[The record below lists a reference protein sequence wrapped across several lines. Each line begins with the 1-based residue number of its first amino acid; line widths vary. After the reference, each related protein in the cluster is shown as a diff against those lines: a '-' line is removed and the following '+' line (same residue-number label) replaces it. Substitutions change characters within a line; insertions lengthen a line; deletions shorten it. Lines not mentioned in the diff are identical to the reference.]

1 MKSRLEKVM
10 YMCLG
15 ALIALIGY
23 MFGVTSNVSVTADS
37 KPMTRAEF
45 ENLLDKYLSEEG
57 LSVKERW
64 KLGSLNGGVQTQPQ
78 AKSSVIDEIVVR
90 KLRVVDVQGKTV
102 AVLGKQAFP
111 SGEVGILEVYD
122 TEGNTVLSLA
132 QDSGGGRIAVAG
144 KDSGFVGLNVDD
156 AGGRISV
163 FGKNGSVANLHI
175 DDGAGGAVSVWGE
188 GGKGAVGL
196 RIDDAGGLVS
206 VIGKDKENK
215 VGLSIEKTGGTVGVS
230 GKDNKAAIL
239 TVTDTGGQ
247 VKIFGEGGKG
257 TAALSISD
265 TGGGVSVVGK
275 DKKSRAVLATDETGG
290 LLIIGGKG
298 GGSIIR

>member
-1 MKSRLEKVM
+1 MKSRLEKVI

-37 KPMTRAEF
+37 KPMSRSEF
-45 ENLLDKYLSEEG
+45 ENLLDKRLSEEG
-57 LSVKERW
+57 LLEEGW
-64 KLGSLNGGVQTQPQ
+64 KLGPLNGGVQTQPQ
-78 AKSSVIDEIVVR
+78 TKSSVIDEIVVR
-90 KLRVVDVQGKTV
+90 KLRVVDAQGKTV

-111 SGEVGILEVYD
+111 LGEMGILEVYD

-132 QDSGGGRIAVAG
+132 QDSNGGRIAVTG
-144 KDSGFVGLNVDD
+144 KDRGLVGLRVDD
-156 AGGRISV
+156 AGGRVSV
-163 FGKNGSVANLHI
+163 FGKSGSVADLHI
-175 DDGAGGAVSVWGE
+175 DGGTGGAVSVWGE

-196 RIDDAGGLVS
+196 RINDAGGLVS
-206 VIGKDKENK
+206 VLGKDNENK
-215 VGLSIEKTGGTVGVS
+215 AGLSIEKTGGTVVVS
-230 GKDNKAAIL
+230 GKDNKGAIL
-239 TVTDTGGQ
+239 AVTDTGGQ

-265 TGGGVSVVGK
+265 TGGVLSVLGK
-275 DKKSRAVLATDETGG
+275 DMKGAAVLATDETGG
-290 LLIIGGKG
+290 FLTVGGKD

>member
-1 MKSRLEKVM
+1 MKSRLEKIM

-15 ALIALIGY
+15 ALIVLMGY

-37 KPMTRAEF
+37 KSMSPAELA
-45 ENLLDKYLSEEG
+45 NLIDKHLSEEG
-57 LSVKERW
+57 W
-64 KLGSLNGGVQTQPQ
+64 KLGHLNGGVQTQLQ
-78 AKSSVIDEIVVR
+78 TKSSVIDEIVVR
-90 KLRVVDVQGKTV
+90 KLRVVDAQGKTV

-122 TEGNTVLSLA
+122 TDGNTVLSLA

-144 KDSGFVGLNVDD
+144 KDSGLVGLRVDD
-156 AGGRISV
+156 AGGRVSV

-175 DDGAGGAVSVWGE
+175 DDGAGGAVSVWGK

-215 VGLSIEKTGGTVGVS
+215 AGLSIEKTGGTVVVS
-230 GKDNKAAIL
+230 GKDSKAAIL
-239 TVTDTGGQ
+239 TVTDTGGH

-275 DKKSRAVLATDETGG
+275 DKKSRAVLTTDETGG
-290 LLIIGGKG
+290 LLIVGGKG

>member
-23 MFGVTSNVSVTADS
+23 MSGVTSNVSVTADS
-37 KPMTRAEF
+37 KSMTQAEF
-45 ENLLDKYLSEEG
+45 ENLLDKRLSEEG
-57 LSVKERW
+57 LLEGWEPER
-64 KLGSLNGGVQTQPQ
+64 LNGGVQTQLQ
-78 AKSSVIDEIVVR
+78 TKSSVIDEIVVR
-90 KLRVVDVQGKTV
+90 KLRVVDAQGKTV

-132 QDSGGGRIAVAG
+132 QDSDGGSIAVAG
-144 KDSGFVGLNVDD
+144 KDSALVVLRVDD
-156 AGGRISV
+156 AGGRVSV
-163 FGKNGSVANLHI
+163 FGKNGSLANLHI
-175 DDGAGGAVSVWGE
+175 DGGAGGAVSVWGE
-188 GGKGAVGL
+188 GGKGAVKL
-196 RIDDAGGLVS
+196 LIDEAGGLVS
-206 VIGKDKENK
+206 VLGKDKENM
-215 VGLSIEKTGGTVGVS
+215 VGLSTEKTGGTVVVS
-230 GKDNKAAIL
+230 GKDNKAAVL
-239 TVTDTGGQ
+239 TVTDTGGH
-247 VKIFGEGGKG
+247 VKIFGQGGKG